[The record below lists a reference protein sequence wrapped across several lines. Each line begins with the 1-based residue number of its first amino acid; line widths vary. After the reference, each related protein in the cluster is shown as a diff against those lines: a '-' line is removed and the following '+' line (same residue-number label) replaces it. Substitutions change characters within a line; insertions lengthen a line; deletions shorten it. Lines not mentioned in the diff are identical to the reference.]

1 MPGSSTTQVVLDL
14 IGIAVGGAAGAL
26 TAVRSGMHYMGCLLL
41 GLVTGIGGALTRDVL
56 LGAVPPAALTDWR
69 YLTAGLA
76 AALLAQHLHPLLS
89 RVERVVD
96 LADAVWLGL
105 FSVAGAL
112 KAVHLGAPPMAS
124 VLLGVITGIG
134 GGVLRDVLV
143 DRKPVVLTQEIYVL
157 PALLGSLVVVT
168 APFLGWPSGA
178 ATIPGAL
185 LCTAVRVVAIRRGWR
200 GPVVGRRDGASESSR

>member
-1 MPGSSTTQVVLDL
+1 MPGTVTVQVLLDL
-14 IGIAVGGAAGAL
+14 IGIAVGAAAGAL
-26 TAVRSGMHYMGCLLL
+26 TAVRFRMHYMGCLLL

-76 AALLAQHLHPLLS
+76 PALLVQHFHPLLS
-89 RVERVVD
+89 RVESAID

-112 KAVHLGAPPMAS
+112 KAVHLGVPPMTG
-124 VLLGVITGIG
+124 VLLGVLTGIG

-143 DRKPVVLTQEIYVL
+143 NRKPVVLTQEIYVF
-157 PALLGSLVVVT
+157 PALLGSLVVVV
-168 APFLGWPSGA
+168 ASVIGWSGA
-178 ATIPGAL
+178 AAAVPGAV
-185 LCTAVRVVAIRRGWR
+185 LCTAVRVLAIRRGWS
-200 GPVVGRRDGASESSR
+200 GPMPVRHPDPSSG

>member
-1 MPGSSTTQVVLDL
+1 MPGPATLGVLLDL
-14 IGIAVGGAAGAL
+14 IGIAVGAAAGAL
-26 TAVRSGMHYMGCLLL
+26 TAVRFRMHYMGCLLL

-56 LGAVPPAALTDWR
+56 LGAVPPAALADWR
-69 YLTAGLA
+69 YLTAGLVP
-76 AALLAQHLHPLLS
+76 ALLVQHFHPQVS
-89 RVERVVD
+89 RIESAID

-112 KAVHLGAPPMAS
+112 KAVHLGAPPMAG

-143 DRKPVVLTQEIYVL
+143 NRKPVVLTQEIYVL
-157 PALLGSLVVVT
+157 PSLLGSLTVV
-168 APFLGWPSGA
+168 AASLLGWSSVA

-185 LCTAVRVVAIRRGWR
+185 LCTAVRVLAIRRGWR
-200 GPVVGRRDGASESSR
+200 GPMPAHPRSSTEER